1 MQLQLRPQ
9 VEEVLRALASPAEVA
24 EVLRTCANPACVN
37 LEGDSEAGLRLA
49 ACGRCG
55 AAWYCCGDCQTA
67 HWRAGHRAECGGA
80 VAAAVAVG
88 MEAGMTAAGTGQQK
102 RLRLS

>member
-1 MQLQLRPQ
+1 MQLRPE
-9 VEEVLRALASPAEVA
+9 VEAVLRALACPDEVAA

-55 AAWYCCGDCQTA
+55 AALYCCRDCQTA
-67 HWRAGHRAECGGA
+67 HWRAGHRAECGGGA
-80 VAAAVAVG
+80 SAVGAGTVAAG
-88 MEAGMTAAGTGQQK
+88 AAGNGYAAVMM
-102 RLRLS
+102 LY